1 MPRVAINGG
10 IPVTAIMLPLIA
22 PASSPTP
29 RPIATGIHTGKS
41 VRLGNTA
48 LEKSEVC
55 ARLAAIIADNANTEP
70 EDRSIP
76 VVMITCVT
84 PIASRPM
91 IDTCR
96 IISTRRWEFM
106 RKLWSRT
113 IQPNSSNT
121 NPMPISTRKML
132 SSVGKRLRCLTG
144 AVAGLLSVI
153 AFIANHLLILWHRPT
168 AGLRC
173 CSSVDYG
180 HTRSQLH
187 DFFLGRVA
195 TVEGA
200 HQVTLVHHHHPV
212 AHAQHFRQ
220 LGGNHNHRHAFAGEK
235 RDQAINLGLGADVD
249 ATGGLIENQQAR
261 VGHQPARQQGL

>member
-1 MPRVAINGG
+1 MPSVAINGG
-10 IPVTAIMLPLIA
+10 IPVTAMMLPLIA
-22 PASSPTP
+22 HASSPTP
-29 RPIATGIHTGKS
+29 KPIATGIHTGKS

-48 LEKSEVC
+48 REKSEVC
-55 ARLAAIIADNANTEP
+55 ARLAAIIADSASTEP
-70 EDRSIP
+70 EDKSMP

-96 IISTRRWEFM
+96 IISTRRWEFI

-132 SSVGKRLRCLTG
+132 SSVVKRLRCLTG

-153 AFIANHLLILWHRPT
+153 AFIADHLLVLWHRPT

-180 HTRSQLH
+180 HTGSQLH
-187 DFFLGRVA
+187 DFFLRRLR
-195 TVEGA
+195 TVQSA
-200 HQVTLVHHHHPV
+200 HQVALVHHHHPV

-220 LGGNHNHRHAFAGEK
+220 FGGNHDHRHAS
-235 RDQAINLGLGADVD
+235 L
-249 ATGGLIENQQAR
+249 AR
-261 VGHQPARQQGL
+261 